1 MKTEPINTVDALLE
15 ENRVFKPE
23 KSFLSQA
30 NVKDAGIYKD
40 AQKNPKNTGR
50 IGLNSSIGFK
60 NGIKSL
66 NGNRLLPNGLSGES

>member
-30 NVKDAGIYKD
+30 NVKDAGFTKTHRKI
-40 AQKNPKNTGR
+40 PK
-50 IGLNSSIGFK
+50 IIL
-60 NGIKSL
+60 
-66 NGNRLLPNGLSGES
+66 GELG